1 MNALRPEQRYTASR
15 PCPICGRTGRGA
27 TPHCHGFETDND
39 FVYCTSDDHANGA
52 ELNEK
57 CEPPAYL
64 HKREQDGSYRPWTPE
79 KPTPIRP
86 ARRAHAA
93 PPKAHTSEAGTRCF
107 SYGHSQRVRR
117 IDEAGKD
124 KDIKPQYY
132 ANGQWYIGEGPGE
145 IEYIYRRAEIAE
157 QPDEPLHIF
166 EGETCAEAGA
176 ALGLRAM
183 TWRGGTGRVN
193 KAIEH
198 IIAVCTGQHV
208 VLHKDSDQPG
218 RKAMEQIAAAIAP
231 VAASVKMV
239 DYFPDED
246 PDRGGRDIED
256 WLAEGGSADDLMQ
269 LIADAPEY
277 EPAAVISAWST
288 FVAQNRVDLA
298 KAINE
303 GIEQPTRLVDPV
315 LLEGRVHCIFGG
327 PEQGKTLLLLHFI
340 LSVLRQGKRVMF
352 FDEEIGTNETAERLE
367 AMGANTDDL
376 NRLFYFPFAL
386 INSLDEMAALILEG
400 IQQEGITFVGLDS
413 ISKALAAAGLDE
425 NSNSDCTKFM
435 RAWVTPASHQY
446 GATVVY
452 LDHIAKVEDD
462 GSYSRGASSKLADTD
477 VQWHIKATVAPTRV
491 SMGRL
496 VLTKKKDRTATVPST
511 VRYVAGGDGS
521 GTITI
526 GLEASDFIAP
536 VRVSKHDEKY
546 VSALY
551 GESNAGMT
559 FAEWEKATGA
569 KYSTFRDLRRR
580 LVNSGAVVQDGDRY
594 FVSESGAKAYG
605 CDPQVSTVQYGS
617 GTDVPNRTSGNG
629 STVWYGVLKAPYQTV
644 LTGQE
649 TQSTSERL
657 WAWIC
662 DIHAGRVDDAPEA
675 IRQAAQQAGF
685 TFDTFVPI
693 RQEADRL
700 GAHLDAVGSDAADDL
715 PDRVTP
721 TDESPTGSKPTNGL
735 TPVAERLPASI
746 RKKTEGLTPWPDG
759 TPRHRLTE
767 RT

>member
-1 MNALRPEQRYTASR
+1 MRKPNYVAPDQKWSKSR
-15 PCPICGRTGRGA
+15 PCPICGRSGTGA
-27 TPHCHGFETDND
+27 KPHCHGFESDND

-52 ELNEK
+52 LYK
-57 CEPPAYL
+57 DQMVPPAYL
-64 HKREQDGSYRPWTPE
+64 HKREQDGSYRPWTATPP
-79 KPTPIRP
+79 PTPIRS
-86 ARRAHAA
+86 ARRAQAA
-93 PPKAHTSEAGTRCF
+93 PPKAHTSGTGTRYF
-107 SYGHSQRVRR
+107 TYTATQRIRR
-117 IDEAGKD
+117 TDAPGKE
-124 KDIKPQYY
+124 KIVLPEHLV
-132 ANGQWYIGEGPGE
+132 NGQWYTGDGSGE
-145 IEYIYRRAEIAE
+145 IEYIYRRAEAAE
-157 QPDEPLHIF
+157 HPDEPLHIF

-176 ALGLRAM
+176 ALGLRAVC
-183 TWRGGTGRVN
+183 WRAGTGRVT

-198 IIAVCTGQHV
+198 IIAVCADQHV

-231 VAASVKMV
+231 VATSVKMV
-239 DYFPDED
+239 DYFPDEH
-246 PDRGGRDIED
+246 PESGGRDIED

-277 EPAAVISAWST
+277 EPEAVISAWSA

-303 GIEQPTRLVDPV
+303 GVEQPTRLVDPV

-327 PEQGKTLLLLHFI
+327 PEQGKTLLLLYLI

-367 AMGANTDDL
+367 AMGATTDDL

-477 VQWHIKATVAPTRV
+477 IQWHIKATVAPTRF

-511 VRYVAGGDGS
+511 VRYVAGGDGN
-521 GTITI
+521 GAINI

-536 VRVSKHDEKY
+536 VRVNKNDRKY
-546 VSALY
+546 VLALY
-551 GESNAGMT
+551 GDDNAGLR
-559 FAEWEKATGA
+559 FAEWHAAVGSPESSFKVA
-569 KYSTFRDLRRR
+569 RRR
-580 LVNSGAVVQDGDRY
+580 LVNAGAVVMRDDLY
-594 FVSESGAKAYG
+594 VVSESGIAAY
-605 CDPQVSTVQYGS
+605 C
-617 GTDVPNRTSGNG
+617 
-629 STVWYGVLKAPYQTV
+629 
-644 LTGQE
+644 QE
-649 TQSTSERL
+649 EGLPR
-657 WAWIC
+657 
-662 DIHAGRVDDAPEA
+662 A
-675 IRQAAQQAGF
+675 IKGLHS
-685 TFDTFVPI
+685 PSWP
-693 RQEADRL
+693 RQE
-700 GAHLDAVGSDAADDL
+700 
-715 PDRVTP
+715 
-721 TDESPTGSKPTNGL
+721 
-735 TPVAERLPASI
+735 
-746 RKKTEGLTPWPDG
+746 EGLRGPSSYKDG
-759 TPRHRLTE
+759 PRSPHGPGEGSLQR
-767 RT
+767 